1 MTNQYGPMATAYFAF
16 KSMIFFPS
24 EAEALQGLITYLES
38 NNPQS
43 PLLVEANKFIDD
55 ASELEF
61 DFNRMCIGPY
71 KLLVAPYEGIYR
83 SGNHVINTDETVEVA
98 DFYQQI
104 GLVIDDKF
112 NEPAD
117 FIGNELEFLY
127 CVHALASEQRQA
139 NNLDTANELDAIADE
154 FVNKHLGVWIN
165 PFCEGIKQHAQHDF
179 WREFAVELQLLITKQ
194 LHE

>member
-24 EAEALQGLITYLES
+24 KIAALNGLIAYLES
-38 NNPQS
+38 SNPQS
-43 PLLVEANKFIDD
+43 PLLTEAKQFVEDP
-55 ASELEF
+55 SELEF

-71 KLLVAPYEGIYR
+71 KLLVAPYEGVYR

-104 GLVIDDKF
+104 GLVIDDQF

-117 FIGNELEFLY
+117 FIGNELEFMY

-139 NNLDTANELDAIADE
+139 DNLDAANELDAMADE
-154 FVNKHLGVWIN
+154 FVNKHLGLWIN
-165 PFCEGIKQHAQHDF
+165 PFCEGIKQHASLNF
-179 WREFAVELQLLITKQ
+179 WREFATELQLFITKQ